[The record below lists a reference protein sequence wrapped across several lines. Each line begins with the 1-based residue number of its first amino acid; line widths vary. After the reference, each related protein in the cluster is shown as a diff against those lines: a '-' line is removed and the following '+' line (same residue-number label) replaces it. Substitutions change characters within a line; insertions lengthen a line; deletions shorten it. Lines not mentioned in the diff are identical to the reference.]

1 MLLHILKNISKV
13 LLCIT
18 VLLGTSCTKFLEE
31 HDPSNL
37 TPENYYT
44 IPEHAEA
51 AIAAVYA
58 DARFMGAGAGI
69 SSANFQMPEA
79 LTGTITTENAQNSDL
94 TNLVSL
100 VFDGNNLH
108 IIQWWNSLYK
118 IIAQANLVIEKVP
131 DIHPMDDAQ
140 KQQILGEALFFR
152 AWAYFYAVRLWGD
165 VPLITRPQTA
175 SSEDFMPARIAQE
188 TVYQQ
193 IVDDLQAAEN
203 SGFAWTNTTGRISLA
218 AVKAQL
224 ARVYLTMAG
233 YPLNKGAAYYTLAA
247 AKSNEIVTYANDNP
261 TQIGLF
267 ADYAD
272 LHKAAQNN
280 RLEHLFQIQ
289 HNADISGNPMQLY
302 LLPLLKPI
310 SVMTGGWGTYV
321 PTVSFYNSYEPGDK
335 RAQDQVGYFYTS
347 YYTNGSG
354 AVFELGAP
362 YIFKHFDAIAH
373 GSPGIPGTARSNLN
387 VTQIRFA
394 EVLLMYAEA
403 QNESGTLN
411 QDAYNAFKR
420 IRDRAELITPDLNTY
435 TQQTFR
441 EAVWKE
447 RWHELC
453 YEGITFFDMLRL
465 RKVLNETTGGFD
477 DFVGHIN
484 RSSNQPLQTKHL
496 LLPLPVPEMAN
507 NPNLK
512 DQNEG
517 Y

>member
-1 MLLHILKNISKV
+1 MLLNISKNI
-13 LLCIT
+13 CK
-18 VLLGTSCTKFLEE
+18 VLLGVTIWCGTGCTKFLQEQ
-31 HDPSNL
+31 DPSNL

-51 AIAAVYA
+51 AIASVYA
-58 DARFMGAGAGI
+58 DSRFMGAGAGI
-69 SSANFQMPEA
+69 SSANFQMLEA
-79 LTGTITTENAQNSDL
+79 LTGTMTVENAQNSDL

-108 IIQWWNSLYK
+108 VIQWWNSLYK

-131 DIHPMDDAQ
+131 AIHPMNEAH

-165 VPLITRPQTA
+165 VPLITLPQTA
-175 SSEDFMPARIAQE
+175 SSDDFMPVRTSQE

-193 IVDDLQAAEN
+193 IVDDLLAAEVA
-203 SGFAWTNTTGRISLA
+203 GFAWTNTNGRISLA

-247 AKSNEIVTYANDNP
+247 TKTNEIITHANSNP
-261 TQIGLF
+261 TQIDLF
-267 ADYAD
+267 VDYAD
-272 LHKAAQNN
+272 LHKASQNN

-289 HNADISGNPMQLY
+289 HNADISGNPLQLY

-321 PTVSFYNSYEPGDK
+321 PTLSFYNSFEPGDK
-335 RAQDQVGYFYTS
+335 RAKDQVGFFYSS

-362 YIFKHFDAIAH
+362 YIFKHFDQIAH
-373 GSPGIPGTARSNLN
+373 GSPGIPGSARSNLN
-387 VTQIRFA
+387 VMQIRFA

-403 QNESGTLN
+403 QNESGTLTP
-411 QDAYNAFKR
+411 DAYHAFKR
-420 IRDRAELITPDLNTY
+420 IRDRAELPTPDLSTY

-453 YEGITFFDMLRL
+453 YEGITYFDMLRL
-465 RKVLNETTGGFD
+465 RKVLNEATGGFD

-484 RSSNQPLQTKHL
+484 RSSNEPLQSKHL
-496 LLPLPVPEMAN
+496 LLPLPIPEMVN
-507 NPNLK
+507 NPNLG
-512 DQNEG
+512 DQNDG